1 MTVDRLREAF
11 LRFFADRG
19 HRIVPSD
26 SLVPR
31 GDPTVLFSGAGMN
44 QFKRQFL
51 GDACDFRRAASC
63 QKCLRS
69 GDLDKVGISPGHH
82 TFFEM
87 LGNFSF
93 GDYFKPQAIAW
104 AWEFL
109 VDALGIAA
117 DRLWA
122 SVYKDDSRAYDIWR
136 NNIKLPP
143 QRIIKLG
150 DKDNFWPADAVNQGP
165 DGPCGPCSEIFY
177 DQGPGVGC
185 GRPGCSPACDC
196 PRFIEIWNLV
206 FTQFDRQGKDLRPLP
221 QKNID
226 TGMGLERMAAVLQGK
241 GSNFDIDIFVP
252 IISEIR
258 RCLEGQETKQ
268 EVVNLIADHI
278 RAVVFA
284 ICDGVAP
291 SNERRGYVVRKLIR
305 RVFIKGRGAAG
316 DKPFMYK
323 LAPAVCRAMQGAYPE
338 LSAQRENIAA
348 VIKFEEERFI
358 VTLAEGE
365 RIIAGR
371 KSLGP
376 KEAFA
381 LYDTYGYSPQLLEEK
396 GVFFDKPALQAMMSR
411 QRDLSRKSSGLSG
424 DVFDLARSPYGEFV
438 TEFSGYE
445 QDSLQ
450 AKVLFCG
457 KEKGR
462 DAIILERT
470 PFYAEAGGQVGDT
483 GVISGKFGQAI
494 VCDTQKAGRAIV
506 HYIKEGA
513 CPRAGDVVTAAVDMS
528 RRRDIARNHTATHLL
543 QSALREIL
551 GGHIRQQGSLVRAE
565 YLRFDFSH
573 FKALGRDELSR
584 VEELVND
591 YVLAGMPIAKQRMSL
606 DKARQLG
613 ALAFFGDKYADL
625 VRVVTI
631 GECSRELCGG
641 IHLDNASGVGLFK
654 IISQS
659 AVASGVRRIEAV
671 SGRFAYRRIKEDGE
685 VLEYLRHSLAA
696 PRERIRAEIE
706 ARLARGRDMEKK
718 IGELELK
725 LFRKDI
731 PVLLRGGRDA
741 NGAQIVV
748 CPVEFSDVGHIR
760 MAADMV
766 MQEMSLPG
774 AVFLFNLSC
783 GSGLFV
789 LRISSQLIAGGCDAK
804 KIIAELGLKGG
815 GRPDLAQ
822 GGVKDKAWPGEEKIR
837 QVVARM
843 LSGE

>member
-1 MTVDRLREAF
+1 
-11 LRFFADRG
+11 
-19 HRIVPSD
+19 
-26 SLVPR
+26 
-31 GDPTVLFSGAGMN
+31 
-44 QFKRQFL
+44 
-51 GDACDFRRAASC
+51 
-63 QKCLRS
+63 
-69 GDLDKVGISPGHH
+69 
-82 TFFEM
+82 
-87 LGNFSF
+87 NFSF

-206 FTQFDRQGKDLRPLP
+206 FTQFDRQGKALRPLP

-348 VIKFEEERFI
+348 VIKFEEERCI

-381 LYDTYGYSPQLLEEK
+381 LYDTYGYSPELLEEK

-551 GGHIRQQGSLVRAE
+551 GGHIRQQGSLVCAE

-591 YVLAGMPIAKQRMSL
+591 YALAGMPIAKQRMSL

-748 CPVEFSDVGHIR
+748 CSVEFSDVGHIR

-783 GSGLFV
+783 GRGLFV